1 MQRSGMN
8 KEDWTNRME
17 LLKTILIASVIVSFV
32 LAFAASS
39 PDAFVD
45 RSLPKKIF
53 FVISIVWV
61 VMQIIALGITVF
73 HATIGKKL
81 YRLFAYET
89 INYNDSDPI
98 KKIEVTNEDI
108 TLFFDEGRIVHRE
121 NLKFRDYDIITKMR
135 ENFEKPTFYV
145 WDGLIKKV
153 VIPYSEDP
161 QMKWTEYSVRKM
173 KRRQ

>member
-1 MQRSGMN
+1 
-8 KEDWTNRME
+8 
-17 LLKTILIASVIVSFV
+17 
-32 LAFAASS
+32 
-39 PDAFVD
+39 
-45 RSLPKKIF
+45 
-53 FVISIVWV
+53 
-61 VMQIIALGITVF
+61 MQIIVLGITVF

-153 VIPYSEDP
+153 VIPYSQDP